1 VASERS
7 PEARLP
13 GGDTSVDGLA
23 LRSSV
28 YADPEL
34 RSDRTTVRRVPDEQR
49 VRRSARVLLV
59 DWADRLL
66 LVRLAAPVDGLPL
79 WIAPGGGIEAGEDSL
94 DAAVRELREELG
106 IRLDP
111 EQLTG
116 PVWVQELDIGFGPYT
131 GIENTYLFAR
141 ADVVPD
147 LSTTAAEWATE
158 GIVEVDTWDTERMRA
173 AAGRAL
179 FSPRALPDMLDA
191 VLANALPNPPLSV
204 GL

>member
-1 VASERS
+1 MPPSVSCAKNWASAWTPSSSPARS
-7 PEARLP
+7 GCKNSTFAF
-13 GGDTSVDGLA
+13 D
-23 LRSSV
+23 
-28 YADPEL
+28 
-34 RSDRTTVRRVPDEQR
+34 
-49 VRRSARVLLV
+49 
-59 DWADRLL
+59 
-66 LVRLAAPVDGLPL
+66 
-79 WIAPGGGIEAGEDSL
+79 
-94 DAAVRELREELG
+94 
-106 IRLDP
+106 
-111 EQLTG
+111 
-116 PVWVQELDIGFGPYT
+116 PYT